1 MADST
6 RISASNTVRDQ
17 AAPGETAISSATS
30 TDIAPRPAWMRKVQE
45 SAAASHP
52 NSATSR
58 RQSRVILKSDEE
70 DSEADLSVMDRIMQ
84 WLRTAAAAGYA
95 MSLMLHLLLLLG
107 MALWF
112 FPQIKESMSITTVV
126 ESDVEEIQTFDSLD
140 DVQLDS
146 PAGAEEILK
155 PQLTEIVPDADLN
168 LMETQLLQDITAADA
183 KGDGGTSGV
192 GSGGFRLLE
201 PKNAVK
207 AGSFTAWTIPIA
219 QVPGEKTTAGE
230 SPRPGQDYH
239 IVIQVSV
246 PTNRDSYLINDLSGR
261 VIGTDGYVQIIPA
274 QAYFQNDQGRMIH
287 AKLGRRVPIV
297 DGVVQII
304 IRVPGAEALVKDTI
318 NINSRMLKER
328 QTLDLVFGKGKRSF

>member
-6 RISASNTVRDQ
+6 RISASNILCDQ
-17 AAPGETAISSATS
+17 AAPGETINPAATA
-30 TDIAPRPAWMRKVQE
+30 TEVAPRPAWMRTTRE
-45 SAAASHP
+45 SAPSKDEGNAP
-52 NSATSR
+52 R
-58 RQSRVILKSDEE
+58 RRSRVILTPDV
-70 DSEADLSVMDRIMQ
+70 DNADVDLPITDRIKQ
-84 WLRTAAAAGYA
+84 WLRTAAAAGYG
-95 MSLMLHLLLLLG
+95 MTLMLHVLLLVG

-126 ESDVEEIQTFDSLD
+126 QSDVEEIQTFDSLD
-140 DVQLDS
+140 DVQLEA

-155 PQLTEIVPDADLN
+155 PQLTEIVADADLN
-168 LMETQLLQDITAADA
+168 VLETQLLQDITSADTE
-183 KGDGGTSGV
+183 GDGGSSGV

-219 QVPGEKTTAGE
+219 EVPGEKTRAGD

-239 IVIQVSV
+239 IVIQVRV
-246 PTNRDSYLINDLSGR
+246 PTDNKTYVVNDLSGR

-274 QAYFQNDQGRMIH
+274 QAFFQNDEGRFIP

-318 NINSRMLKER
+318 NIKSKRLKES
-328 QTLDLVFGKGKRSF
+328 QKLELVFGKGNRQF